1 MSGGGIKMDL
11 HKFMTPKEVEELQ
24 KLRETLDNAFTKGK
38 IEKTKEE
45 IDRLLNKVEERIKK
59 NKSA

>member
-1 MSGGGIKMDL
+1 MDL